1 MEKILE
7 YDDIIDVKKSKNL
20 IKATLKEIR
29 SFTLVPSMQEQK
41 SWFDNYLIQIAL
53 PKNK

>member
-1 MEKILE
+1 MKKILQ

-20 IKATLKEIR
+20 IEARVKEIR
-29 SFTLVPSMQEQK
+29 SFTLVPSMQEQR
-41 SWFDNYLIQIAL
+41 SWIDNYLIQIAL

>member
-1 MEKILE
+1 MEKILQ

-20 IKATLKEIR
+20 IEARLKEIR
-29 SFTLVPSMQEQK
+29 SFTLVPSMEEQK

-53 PKNK
+53 PKKK

>member
-1 MEKILE
+1 MEKILQ

-20 IKATLKEIR
+20 IEARLKEIR
-29 SFTLVPSMQEQK
+29 SFTLVPSIEEQK

-53 PKNK
+53 PKKK